1 MDKKNAQAPTDD
13 PQDREEE
20 SPKKNDYG
28 FGVKDSPRSLEDID
42 NYKES
47 LGKTPKEEDEEID
60 PLDDESIE
68 EEKHSKEVEDFEDD
82 PVDEDPK
89 SNKDVESLDH
99 EESYPPV
106 RQSPDTQPIEE
117 ELDREKTLADLAK
130 EDIKDEE
137 DLTPSDQPFKT
148 TNINLDSARTSKP
161 NFQSERQHQNLEQ
174 PNFNRPIRGDDLPE
188 EEMEGEIHIPNLR
201 SPRFN
206 SEPNPVRRPLDQ
218 NLGDPY
224 PQSPFERNS
233 LRNGPPPKRGA
244 SKLHLVI
251 LLLLGIAVIGG
262 TVYFLKTQFK
272 GEQAAVVEIPAPTSS
287 PEPTP
292 TPEPEPEANR
302 VDFTVKVLNGTTTTG
317 LASEVTEK
325 LKELGYKT
333 VKGANAPRQDYE
345 QTLVSVKPGQEVL
358 LKTLIKDLSFQFEA
372 SAGPEL
378 KENDPLDAQIIL
390 GKE

>member
-1 MDKKNAQAPTDD
+1 MDRKNARNPDTSKKN
-13 PQDREEE
+13 E
-20 SPKKNDYG
+20 YG
-28 FGVKDSPRSLEDID
+28 FGVKDPPKPHSLEDID
-42 NYKES
+42 NFKES
-47 LGKTPKEEDEEID
+47 LDEKDEQSSLSDEKEDID
-60 PLDDESIE
+60 PLDRE
-68 EEKHSKEVEDFEDD
+68 EEVEKADEAENVEEDIQ
-82 PVDEDPK
+82 ER
-89 SNKDVESLDH
+89 SNQSDS
-99 EESYPPV
+99 ESYNPKPV
-106 RQSPDTQPIEE
+106 EQEP
-117 ELDREKTLADLAK
+117 DRERTLADLAK

-137 DLTPSDQPFKT
+137 DLSASDQPFKT
-148 TNINLDSARTSKP
+148 TNINLDSVSSKP
-161 NFQSERQHQNLEQ
+161 N
-174 PNFNRPIRGDDLPE
+174 PYFNSG

-272 GEQAAVVEIPAPTSS
+272 GEQAAVVETPAPTSS